1 MNTSF
6 AKQVQEKLKALQEF
20 DSDHLFTTAELEQL
34 SVTFVEEDQAL
45 ASLDYQSQIDVH
57 VAVFHIKAG
66 IERKPGTPL
75 TLGAWFTQLT
85 PIQQAEV
92 IRFLVAKRFGRNG
105 SIILHWYPNKQQFR
119 IKRDPHPR

>member
-6 AKQVQEKLKALQEF
+6 AEQVQQKMKALQQF

-45 ASLDYQSQIDVH
+45 SSLDYQSQIDVH
-57 VAVFHIKAG
+57 IAVFHLKAG
-66 IERKPGTPL
+66 IERKPGTL
-75 TLGAWFTQLT
+75 LALGAWFTQLT
-85 PIQQAEV
+85 SIQRAQV

-119 IKRDPHPR
+119 IERDPHPR